1 MILIILI
8 LLLIMLIPM
17 KIMEDTMLLEE
28 IHHLLM
34 DSELVLEKKM
44 DLAEDLEINR

>member
-1 MILIILI
+1 
-8 LLLIMLIPM
+8 
-17 KIMEDTMLLEE
+17 MLLEE

-34 DSELVLEKKM
+34 GSELVLEKKM